1 MTSKENYVTI
11 NSNKIVS
18 KLNDVFIGDDNKD
31 ILNINSKLLL
41 GGVENTLLP
50 KPNKNDK
57 GKLVKLNN
65 TGDDYD
71 LVELKEN
78 NTRVHKICN
87 MVQGEDNNTD
97 VLPHYWTDIK
107 PVDGD
112 LILKKNEEV
121 IYFINISGF
130 QDLQNDTLLT
140 WKLSYKI
147 KGDTNYTDFADSNRD
162 SDGTFSHNFDSIND
176 HQHRAFQIYYKADND
191 IIIDTFKVSF
201 LINGAYGNIDDFLSI
216 NALILSDGNAISKY
230 ITEYPLAGAGGTAAF
245 TNAVSDI
252 DAGYGSKDNLV
263 DDKLYS
269 NSGGGSL
276 YLDQLCSLLKGG
288 NAYWFY
294 SVTFTTPQIV
304 TKYRIWG
311 RWDGSTSDQNPRN
324 WEFRAATDSSTYNA
338 TDSTTYTVLDS
349 QVLATFNSYT
359 STANASD
366 NLGLGNVYNL
376 STIGAYKHYVLHIT
390 ANGNNAGTGN
400 HSTHCTMS
408 EIALYS
414 SYTLPSQIGNSGR
427 QLITDGIKLGWG
439 GPISN
444 LNTTITADDKYK
456 LVKLNEEGTLEYCS
470 TDAIQLPSGNNL
482 QRPLGIDG
490 MIRYNNE
497 SDNMEVVENYSW
509 KIVNTNNFN
518 EASMGLINRAI
529 TDTSYDDDYNNSF
542 GYYYHNRTL
551 CPLYSEKLVYNV
563 WHKLNFDK
571 VFYDHSPNTNMI
583 NLLYNKIYVRE
594 TGEYL
599 LTYSSAFK
607 STGGTDLNTKFKFR
621 IYKNENSL
629 VNSGDIHYESDEFQA
644 IQTQIITNYG
654 KFPLAGAG
662 ISTGFTASALH
673 PLNSSGSYSISKLYD
688 NSTAETGTG
697 IFATSATN
705 MLGGGSITFTEVA
718 YEFDIPR
725 EVTKYRLWPRR
736 GAGGSPIQ
744 NIRIWEFRGAINST
758 VYDANDD
765 TTYTVLHTHNENTYL
780 PAGKY
785 TLSLASSTQT
795 YVGNRI
801 HPYYPDWFIINSNQ
815 QIISRSTDSG
825 STNLTAVTFSSDLTS
840 FSATLTSQSMYGTS
854 TYFTQQNNTN
864 VYRAVQNGYSFYY
877 TREDDYSSVWKTTEL
892 NAAQN
897 AGNTTA
903 SSLLH
908 LSNEYTIDIP
918 GKFKYYVLHI
928 TSTFFT
934 TPNHVAI
941 GEFALYGNETK
952 NHYFIPEFNHVLNLQ
967 QNDCITLYLNH
978 NNNGSNSILLS
989 YDYLGGQPG
998 GLNYSRS
1005 NLYNYEYIKTIASKL
1020 CIRKILNN

>member
-11 NSNKIVS
+11 DSNKIVS
-18 KLNDVFIGDDNKD
+18 KLNDLFIGEDSKD
-31 ILNINSKLLL
+31 ILNINSKLLVR
-41 GGVENTLLP
+41 GVENTLLP

-87 MVQGEDNNTD
+87 MVPGEDTD
-97 VLPHYWTDIK
+97 TSAQLDFWTGIK

-191 IIIDTFKVSF
+191 IIIDAFKVSF
-201 LINGAYGNIDDFLSI
+201 LTIGACGNIYDSLSI

-245 TNAVSDI
+245 TAY
-252 DAGYGSKDNLV
+252 A
-263 DDKLYS
+263 
-269 NSGGGSL
+269 SGTESVNTVYNDSL
-276 YLDQLCSLLKGG
+276 TDRY
-288 NAYWFY
+288 
-294 SVTFTTPQIV
+294 TFTNPRNNVFFAYNFDKPQV
-304 TKYRIWG
+304 VNKYRIWG
-311 RWDGSTSDQNPRN
+311 YISGNIAPWPAN
-324 WEFRAATDSSTYNA
+324 WELRASKIDRASYDAEDSSTYN
-338 TDSTTYTVLDS
+338 VLDAKTITS
-349 QVLATFNSYT
+349 VPTFTNSGTASNNISGAVTCTFTNSIAYT
-359 STANASD
+359 
-366 NLGLGNVYNL
+366 Y
-376 STIGAYKHYVLHIT
+376 YVLHIIS
-390 ANGNNAGTGN
+390 NGGDVTN
-400 HSTHCTMS
+400 TH
-408 EIALYS
+408 IYQFALYT

-427 QLITDGIKLGWG
+427 QLITDGVNLGWG

-497 SDNMEVVENYSW
+497 SDNMEVVENGSW

-529 TDTSYDDDYNNSF
+529 TDTSYDDEYNNSF

-563 WHKLNFDK
+563 WHQLNFDK

-644 IQTQIITNYG
+644 IQTQI
-654 KFPLAGAG
+654 
-662 ISTGFTASALH
+662 
-673 PLNSSGSYSISKLYD
+673 
-688 NSTAETGTG
+688 NST
-697 IFATSATN
+697 
-705 MLGGGSITFTEVA
+705 
-718 YEFDIPR
+718 
-725 EVTKYRLWPRR
+725 
-736 GAGGSPIQ
+736 
-744 NIRIWEFRGAINST
+744 
-758 VYDANDD
+758 
-765 TTYTVLHTHNENTYL
+765 
-780 PAGKY
+780 
-785 TLSLASSTQT
+785 
-795 YVGNRI
+795 
-801 HPYYPDWFIINSNQ
+801 
-815 QIISRSTDSG
+815 
-825 STNLTAVTFSSDLTS
+825 
-840 FSATLTSQSMYGTS
+840 
-854 TYFTQQNNTN
+854 
-864 VYRAVQNGYSFYY
+864 
-877 TREDDYSSVWKTTEL
+877 
-892 NAAQN
+892 
-897 AGNTTA
+897 
-903 SSLLH
+903 
-908 LSNEYTIDIP
+908 
-918 GKFKYYVLHI
+918 
-928 TSTFFT
+928 
-934 TPNHVAI
+934 
-941 GEFALYGNETK
+941 

-967 QNDCITLYLNH
+967 QNDCISLYLYH

-989 YDYLGGQPG
+989 YDYLGGKLR

-1020 CIRKILNN
+1020 CIKKILNN

>member
-130 QDLQNDTLLT
+130 QDLQSDTLLT

-201 LINGAYGNIDDFLSI
+201 LTNGAYGNMDDFLSI

-245 TNAVSDI
+245 TASISTTLNTSYSPLEDLYDNVISVNPFSGI
-252 DAGYGSKDNLV
+252 VINLGSYTTDT
-263 DDKLYS
+263 D
-269 NSGGGSL
+269 GGRIP
-276 YLDQLCSLLKGG
+276 
-288 NAYWFY
+288 NTPIEIAYN
-294 SVTFTTPQIV
+294 FTIPQII
-304 TKYRIWG
+304 TKYRIWARHEG
-311 RWDGSTSDQNPRN
+311 NTGHGDQNPKS
-324 WEFRAATDSSTYNA
+324 WELRASVDSYAYSASN
-338 TDSTTYTVLDS
+338 YTVLDS
-349 QVLATFNSYT
+349 QVNAVFNSW
-359 STANASD
+359 SGNNLAASD
-366 NLGLGNVYNL
+366 NLSKSNEYNL
-376 STIGAYKHYVLHIT
+376 TTIGAYKYYVLHIT
-390 ANGNNAGTGN
+390 KNNGDNAYITIY
-400 HSTHCTMS
+400 
-408 EIALYS
+408 ELALYS
-414 SYTLPSQIGNSGR
+414 SYTLPSQIGNAGR

-497 SDNMEVVENYSW
+497 SDNMEVVENGSW

-529 TDTSYDDDYNNSF
+529 TDTSYDDHYNNSF

-551 CPLYSEKLVYNV
+551 CPLYSEKLIYNV

-644 IQTQIITNYG
+644 IQTQI
-654 KFPLAGAG
+654 
-662 ISTGFTASALH
+662 
-673 PLNSSGSYSISKLYD
+673 
-688 NSTAETGTG
+688 NST
-697 IFATSATN
+697 
-705 MLGGGSITFTEVA
+705 
-718 YEFDIPR
+718 
-725 EVTKYRLWPRR
+725 
-736 GAGGSPIQ
+736 
-744 NIRIWEFRGAINST
+744 
-758 VYDANDD
+758 
-765 TTYTVLHTHNENTYL
+765 
-780 PAGKY
+780 
-785 TLSLASSTQT
+785 
-795 YVGNRI
+795 
-801 HPYYPDWFIINSNQ
+801 
-815 QIISRSTDSG
+815 
-825 STNLTAVTFSSDLTS
+825 
-840 FSATLTSQSMYGTS
+840 
-854 TYFTQQNNTN
+854 
-864 VYRAVQNGYSFYY
+864 
-877 TREDDYSSVWKTTEL
+877 
-892 NAAQN
+892 
-897 AGNTTA
+897 
-903 SSLLH
+903 
-908 LSNEYTIDIP
+908 
-918 GKFKYYVLHI
+918 
-928 TSTFFT
+928 
-934 TPNHVAI
+934 
-941 GEFALYGNETK
+941 

-978 NNNGSNSILLS
+978 NSNGSNSILLS

>member
-31 ILNINSKLLL
+31 VLNINSKLLL
-41 GGVENTLLP
+41 EGVENTLLP

-71 LVELKEN
+71 FVELKED

-87 MVQGEDNNTD
+87 MVQSGQLD
-97 VLPHYWTDIK
+97 YWTGIE

-121 IYFINISGF
+121 IYFINISGYQNF
-130 QDLQNDTLLT
+130 QIDTLVT

-147 KGDTNYTDFADSNRD
+147 KGDTNYTDFTDSNRD
-162 SDGTFSHNFDSIND
+162 SNGTFSHNLDSTGD
-176 HQHRAFQIYYKADND
+176 HQHRAFQIYYKVNND
-191 IIIDTFKVSF
+191 IIIDAFKISVLTNEVSGDS
-201 LINGAYGNIDDFLSI
+201 NDFLSI
-216 NALILSDGNAISKY
+216 NALILSDGNAKSKY
-230 ITEYPLAGAGGTAAF
+230 ITEYPLAGAGGTASF
-245 TNAVSDI
+245 TAYGLYGNNATDVI
-252 DAGYGSKDNLV
+252 TGTN
-263 DDKLYS
+263 
-269 NSGGGSL
+269 GGGGTVGDYHNTSTTITKL
-276 YLDQLCSLLKGG
+276 PNNDITYDVAIDLPNTTTPVGLS
-288 NAYWFY
+288 YEFI
-294 SVTFTTPQIV
+294 TPQIV
-304 TKYRIWG
+304 TKYRIWMHG
-311 RWDGSTSDQNPRN
+311 ASSTALAKTPKN
-324 WEFRAATDSSTYNA
+324 WEFRASVDKSTYDSNDSS
-338 TDSTTYTVLDS
+338 TYTVLDS
-349 QVLATFNSYT
+349 RNDVTNYPYIT
-359 STANASD
+359 GNNNNTASG
-366 NLGLGNVYNL
+366 NLHLSNEYNL
-376 STIGAYKHYVLHIT
+376 SSIGSYKYYILHIT
-390 ANGNNAGTGN
+390 STNGGEPV
-400 HSTHCTMS
+400 SVS
-408 EIALYS
+408 ELALYS
-414 SYTLPSQIGNSGR
+414 SYTLPSQIGNAGR

-497 SDNMEVVENYSW
+497 SDNMEVVENGSW

-529 TDTSYDDDYNNSF
+529 TDTSYDDHYNNSF

-551 CPLYSEKLVYNV
+551 CPLYSEKLIYNV

-644 IQTQIITNYG
+644 IQTQI
-654 KFPLAGAG
+654 
-662 ISTGFTASALH
+662 
-673 PLNSSGSYSISKLYD
+673 
-688 NSTAETGTG
+688 NST
-697 IFATSATN
+697 
-705 MLGGGSITFTEVA
+705 
-718 YEFDIPR
+718 
-725 EVTKYRLWPRR
+725 
-736 GAGGSPIQ
+736 
-744 NIRIWEFRGAINST
+744 
-758 VYDANDD
+758 
-765 TTYTVLHTHNENTYL
+765 
-780 PAGKY
+780 
-785 TLSLASSTQT
+785 
-795 YVGNRI
+795 
-801 HPYYPDWFIINSNQ
+801 
-815 QIISRSTDSG
+815 
-825 STNLTAVTFSSDLTS
+825 
-840 FSATLTSQSMYGTS
+840 
-854 TYFTQQNNTN
+854 
-864 VYRAVQNGYSFYY
+864 
-877 TREDDYSSVWKTTEL
+877 
-892 NAAQN
+892 
-897 AGNTTA
+897 
-903 SSLLH
+903 
-908 LSNEYTIDIP
+908 
-918 GKFKYYVLHI
+918 
-928 TSTFFT
+928 
-934 TPNHVAI
+934 
-941 GEFALYGNETK
+941 

>member
-11 NSNKIVS
+11 DSNKIVS
-18 KLNDVFIGDDNKD
+18 KLNDLFIGEDSKD
-31 ILNINSKLLL
+31 ILNINSKLLVR
-41 GGVENTLLP
+41 GVENTLLP
-50 KPNKNDK
+50 KPNNNDK

-87 MVQGEDNNTD
+87 MVSGEDTD
-97 VLPHYWTDIK
+97 TSAQLDFWTGIK

-130 QDLQNDTLLT
+130 QNLQNDTLLT

-147 KGDTNYTDFADSNRD
+147 KGDTNYTDFTDSNRD

-191 IIIDTFKVSF
+191 IIIDAFKVSF
-201 LINGAYGNIDDFLSI
+201 LTIGACGNINDFLSI
-216 NALILSDGNAISKY
+216 NALILSDGNTISKY
-230 ITEYPLAGAGGTAAF
+230 ITEYPLAGAGGSAAF
-245 TNAVSDI
+245 NVYHSITHSSYNDSAKLTNNIISENPDDYLVLDGIPGYVS
-252 DAGYGSKDNLV
+252 
-263 DDKLYS
+263 
-269 NSGGGSL
+269 
-276 YLDQLCSLLKGG
+276 
-288 NAYWFY
+288 FE
-294 SVTFTTPQIV
+294 FTTPQII

-311 RWDGSTSDQNPRN
+311 RFESNDNGQNPKN
-324 WEFRAATDSSTYNA
+324 WELRAATDSASYDTDNTSTY
-338 TDSTTYTVLDS
+338 TLLDS
-349 QVLATFNSYT
+349 QL
-359 STANASD
+359 NASFTSYSAS
-366 NLGLGNVYNL
+366 NLVASHNLSMANEYNL
-376 STIGAYKHYVLHIT
+376 STIGAYKYYYFHFT
-390 ANGNNAGTGN
+390 DNNTSSN
-400 HSTHCTMS
+400 NYITMS
-408 EIALYS
+408 ELALYS
-414 SYTLPSQIGNSGR
+414 SYTLPSQIGNAGR
-427 QLITDGIKLGWG
+427 LLITDGVNLGWG

-497 SDNMEVVENYSW
+497 SDNMEVVENGSW

-529 TDTSYDDDYNNSF
+529 TDTSYDDEYNNSF

-644 IQTQIITNYG
+644 IQTQI
-654 KFPLAGAG
+654 
-662 ISTGFTASALH
+662 
-673 PLNSSGSYSISKLYD
+673 
-688 NSTAETGTG
+688 NST
-697 IFATSATN
+697 
-705 MLGGGSITFTEVA
+705 
-718 YEFDIPR
+718 
-725 EVTKYRLWPRR
+725 
-736 GAGGSPIQ
+736 
-744 NIRIWEFRGAINST
+744 
-758 VYDANDD
+758 
-765 TTYTVLHTHNENTYL
+765 
-780 PAGKY
+780 
-785 TLSLASSTQT
+785 
-795 YVGNRI
+795 
-801 HPYYPDWFIINSNQ
+801 
-815 QIISRSTDSG
+815 
-825 STNLTAVTFSSDLTS
+825 
-840 FSATLTSQSMYGTS
+840 
-854 TYFTQQNNTN
+854 
-864 VYRAVQNGYSFYY
+864 
-877 TREDDYSSVWKTTEL
+877 
-892 NAAQN
+892 
-897 AGNTTA
+897 
-903 SSLLH
+903 
-908 LSNEYTIDIP
+908 
-918 GKFKYYVLHI
+918 
-928 TSTFFT
+928 
-934 TPNHVAI
+934 
-941 GEFALYGNETK
+941 

-967 QNDCITLYLNH
+967 QNDCISLYLYH

-989 YDYLGGQPG
+989 YDYLGGQLR

>member
-31 ILNINSKLLL
+31 VLNINSKLLL
-41 GGVENTLLP
+41 EGVENTLLP

-71 LVELKEN
+71 FVELKED

-87 MVQGEDNNTD
+87 MVQSEHAELVNTSGQLD
-97 VLPHYWTDIK
+97 YWSGIE

-121 IYFINISGF
+121 IYFINISGY
-130 QDLQNDTLLT
+130 QTLQNDTLVT

-147 KGDTNYTDFADSNRD
+147 KGDTNYTDFADSNKD
-162 SDGTFSHNFDSIND
+162 SNGTFSHNLDSTHD
-176 HQHRAFQIYYKADND
+176 HQHRAFQIYYKVNND
-191 IIIDTFKVSF
+191 IIIDAFKISVSTNY
-201 LINGAYGNIDDFLSI
+201 IYGDSNDFLSI
-216 NALILSDGNAISKY
+216 NALILSDGNAKSKY

-245 TNAVSDI
+245 IVGHSALHDGYDDI
-252 DAGYGSKDNLV
+252 T
-263 DDKLYS
+263 KLYDNIADNGTTGSTDSSLMLVLSGTS
-269 NSGGGSL
+269 NI
-276 YLDQLCSLLKGG
+276 YIYYEF
-288 NAYWFY
+288 N
-294 SVTFTTPQIV
+294 VPQIV
-304 TKYRIWG
+304 TKYRIWS
-311 RWDGSTSDQNPRN
+311 RTGSHDQCPKS
-324 WEFRAATDSSTYNA
+324 WELRAATDSSTYNDA
-338 TDSTTYTVLDS
+338 DSSTYTVLDS
-349 QVLATFNSYT
+349 QTGADFLTHSNTNYV
-359 STANASD
+359 ASD
-366 NLGLGNVYNL
+366 NLSFANEYNL
-376 STIGAYKHYVLHIT
+376 SNIGAYKYYHLHIIEN
-390 ANGNNAGTGN
+390 NGNT
-400 HSTHCTMS
+400 TVTTFT
-408 EIALYS
+408 EFALYS
-414 SYTLPSQIGNSGR
+414 SYTLPSQIGNAGR

-439 GPISN
+439 GPILN
-444 LNTTITADDKYK
+444 LNTTITEDDKYK

-470 TDAIQLPSGNNL
+470 TDAIQLPSGNNS

-497 SDNMEVVENYSW
+497 SDNMEVVENGSW

-529 TDTSYDDDYNNSF
+529 SDTSYDDEYNNSF

-551 CPLYSEKLVYNV
+551 CPLYSEKLIYNV

-571 VFYDHSPNTNMI
+571 IFYDHSPNSDMI
-583 NLLYNKIYVRE
+583 NLLYNRIYVRE
-594 TGEYL
+594 SGEYL

-621 IYKNENSL
+621 IYKNEVTD
-629 VNSGDIHYESDEFQA
+629 VNHGDLLYESDEFQA
-644 IQTQIITNYG
+644 IQTNIITNYG
-654 KFPLAGAG
+654 NFPLAGAG
-662 ISTGFTASALH
+662 ISTGFTATALH
-673 PLNSSGSYSISKLYD
+673 PLNLSDSIPRLYD
-688 NSTAETGTG
+688 NNIQEPDTG
-697 IFATSATN
+697 IFSTTNTN

-718 YEFDIPR
+718 YEFDSPTEI
-725 EVTKYRLWPRR
+725 TKYRLWPRTGSNIVSNHKQNIKVWELR
-736 GAGGSPIQ
+736 GAKD
-744 NIRIWEFRGAINST
+744 ST

-765 TTYTVLHTHNENTYL
+765 TTYTVLHTSPSFNIPSL

-785 TLSLASSTQT
+785 FLSLASSTQGT
-795 YVGNRI
+795 VANRI
-801 HPYYPDWFIINSNQ
+801 HPYYPNWFEINDNQ
-815 QIISRSTDSG
+815 EIISRSTDSG
-825 STNLTAVTFSSDLTS
+825 STNLTAVTFSSDLTT
-840 FSATLTSQSMYGTS
+840 FTATLTSQYMYGTS
-854 TYFTQQNNTN
+854 TYFTQQSDTN

-877 TREDDYSSVWKTTEL
+877 TRSEPSFVWKITEL
-892 NAAQN
+892 DSAQ
-897 AGNTTA
+897 ASGNTTA

-918 GKFKYYVLHI
+918 GTFKYYVLHI

-934 TPNHVAI
+934 TSNHVAI
-941 GEFALYGNETK
+941 GELALYGNETK
-952 NHYFIPEFNHVLNLQ
+952 KHHFIPEFNHVLNLQ
-967 QNDCITLYLNH
+967 QNDSVSLQLYH
-978 NNNGSNSILLS
+978 TNNGTNSILLS
-989 YDYLGGQPG
+989 YDYLGGQLR

>member
-18 KLNDVFIGDDNKD
+18 KLNDVFIGEDRKD
-31 ILNINSKLLL
+31 ILNINSKLLVK
-41 GGVENTLLP
+41 GVENILLP

-87 MVQGEDNNTD
+87 MVPGEDISGGNTSAQLD
-97 VLPHYWTDIK
+97 FWTGIK

-130 QDLQNDTLLT
+130 QYLDNDTLVT

-147 KGDTNYTDFADSNRD
+147 KGDTNYTDFTDSNRD
-162 SDGTFSHNFDSIND
+162 SDGTFSHNFDSTGD

-191 IIIDTFKVSF
+191 IIIDAFKVTVLTSEVS
-201 LINGAYGNIDDFLSI
+201 GDSSDFLSI
-216 NALILSDGNAISKY
+216 NALILSDGNSISKY

-245 TNAVSDI
+245 TVYHSTTHSSYTDSAKLTNNIISENPDDYLVLNGIPGYVS
-252 DAGYGSKDNLV
+252 
-263 DDKLYS
+263 
-269 NSGGGSL
+269 
-276 YLDQLCSLLKGG
+276 
-288 NAYWFY
+288 FE
-294 SVTFTTPQIV
+294 FTTPQII

-311 RWDGSTSDQNPRN
+311 RFESYDNGQNPKN
-324 WEFRAATDSSTYNA
+324 WELRAATDSASYDTADSSTY
-338 TDSTTYTVLDS
+338 TLLDS
-349 QVLATFNSYT
+349 QLNASFTSY
-359 STANASD
+359 SASNLVASD
-366 NLGLGNVYNL
+366 NLSMANEYNL
-376 STIGAYKHYVLHIT
+376 STIGAYKYYYFHFT
-390 ANGNNAGTGN
+390 DNNTSSN
-400 HSTHCTMS
+400 NYITMS
-408 EIALYS
+408 ELALYS
-414 SYTLPSQIGNSGR
+414 SYTLPSQIGNSGK
-427 QLITDGIKLGWG
+427 QLITDGVNLGWG

-482 QRPLGIDG
+482 QRPLGING

-497 SDNMEVVENYSW
+497 SDNMEVVENGSW

-529 TDTSYDDDYNNSF
+529 TDTSYDDHYNNSF

-563 WHKLNFDK
+563 WHQLNFDK

-607 STGGTDLNTKFKFR
+607 STGGTDLNTKFKYR

-629 VNSGDIHYESDEFQA
+629 VNSGDIHYESDELQA

-840 FSATLTSQSMYGTS
+840 FSATLTSQFMYGTS

-989 YDYLGGQPG
+989 YDYLGGQLR

-1020 CIRKILNN
+1020 CIKKILNN

>member
-18 KLNDVFIGDDNKD
+18 KLNDVFIGEDSKD
-31 ILNINSKLLL
+31 ILNINSKLLVR
-41 GGVENTLLP
+41 GVENTLLP
-50 KPNKNDK
+50 KPNNNDK

-87 MVQGEDNNTD
+87 MVPGEDTD
-97 VLPHYWTDIK
+97 TSAQLDFWTGIK

-130 QDLQNDTLLT
+130 QNLQNDTLLT

-147 KGDTNYTDFADSNRD
+147 KGDTNYTDFTDSNRD

-176 HQHRAFQIYYKADND
+176 HQHRAFQIYYKVDND
-191 IIIDTFKVSF
+191 IIIDAFKVSF
-201 LINGAYGNIDDFLSI
+201 LTIGACGNIYDFLSI

-230 ITEYPLAGAGGTAAF
+230 ITEYSLAGAGGTAAF
-245 TNAVSDI
+245 TAY
-252 DAGYGSKDNLV
+252 A
-263 DDKLYS
+263 
-269 NSGGGSL
+269 SGTESVNTVYNDSL
-276 YLDQLCSLLKGG
+276 TDRY
-288 NAYWFY
+288 
-294 SVTFTTPQIV
+294 TFTNPRNNVFFAYNFDKPQV
-304 TKYRIWG
+304 VNKYRIWG
-311 RWDGSTSDQNPRN
+311 YISGNIAPWPAN
-324 WEFRAATDSSTYNA
+324 WELRASKIDRASYDAEDSSTYN
-338 TDSTTYTVLDS
+338 VLDAKTITS
-349 QVLATFNSYT
+349 VPTFTNSGTASNNISGAVTCTFTNSIAYT
-359 STANASD
+359 
-366 NLGLGNVYNL
+366 Y
-376 STIGAYKHYVLHIT
+376 YVLHIIS
-390 ANGNNAGTGN
+390 NGGDVTN
-400 HSTHCTMS
+400 TH
-408 EIALYS
+408 IYQFALYT

-427 QLITDGIKLGWG
+427 QLITDGVNLGWG

-497 SDNMEVVENYSW
+497 SDNMEVVENGSW

-518 EASMGLINRAI
+518 EATMGLINRAI
-529 TDTSYDDDYNNSF
+529 TDTSYDDEYNNSF

-563 WHKLNFDK
+563 WHQLNFDK

-583 NLLYNKIYVRE
+583 NLLYNKIYIRE

-607 STGGTDLNTKFKFR
+607 STGGTDLNTKFKYR

-662 ISTGFTASALH
+662 GTTSFTVHNTAYNTSYGSPSDLH
-673 PLNSSGSYSISKLYD
+673 D
-688 NSTAETGTG
+688 NSLAPNGSGANTFFHYYSSNPGKATVGYEFTELQKVSG
-697 IFATSATN
+697 FAIYPRNDAATYKDQN
-705 MLGGGSITFTEVA
+705 PKDFDLKAAKSITDYNNGVGV
-718 YEFDIPR
+718 
-725 EVTKYRLWPRR
+725 VTLLSVTNATWNQ
-736 GAGGSPIQ
+736 SW
-744 NIRIWEFRGAINST
+744 N
-758 VYDANDD
+758 
-765 TTYTVLHTHNENTYL
+765 TTL
-780 PAGKY
+780 K
-785 TLSLASSTQT
+785 AS
-795 YVGNRI
+795 
-801 HPYYPDWFIINSNQ
+801 
-815 QIISRSTDSG
+815 
-825 STNLTAVTFSSDLTS
+825 
-840 FSATLTSQSMYGTS
+840 
-854 TYFTQQNNTN
+854 NNTN
-864 VYRAVQNGYSFYY
+864 LSNYYAIPANKQGNYGYY
-877 TREDDYSSVWKTTEL
+877 ELVINTTETGGG
-892 NAAQN
+892 QN
-897 AGNTTA
+897 RYA
-903 SSLLH
+903 SMS
-908 LSNEYTIDIP
+908 
-918 GKFKYYVLHI
+918 
-928 TSTFFT
+928 
-934 TPNHVAI
+934 
-941 GEFALYGNETK
+941 EFVLYGNEIN

-967 QNDCITLYLNH
+967 QNDCISLYLYH
-978 NNNGSNSILLS
+978 TNNGSNSILLS
-989 YDYLGGQPG
+989 YDYLGGKLR

-1020 CIRKILNN
+1020 CIKKILNN

>member
-11 NSNKIVS
+11 DSNKIVS
-18 KLNDVFIGDDNKD
+18 KLNDLFIGEDNKD
-31 ILNINSKLLL
+31 ILNINSKLLVR
-41 GGVENTLLP
+41 GVENTLLP
-50 KPNKNDK
+50 KPNNNDK

-87 MVQGEDNNTD
+87 MVPGEDTD
-97 VLPHYWTDIK
+97 TSAQLDFWTGIK

-130 QDLQNDTLLT
+130 QNLQNDTLLT

-147 KGDTNYTDFADSNRD
+147 KGDTNYTDFTDSNRD

-191 IIIDTFKVSF
+191 IIIDAFKVSF
-201 LINGAYGNIDDFLSI
+201 LTIGACGNIYDSLSI

-245 TNAVSDI
+245 TAYASGTESVNTV
-252 DAGYGSKDNLV
+252 YN
-263 DDKLYS
+263 
-269 NSGGGSL
+269 NSL
-276 YLDQLCSLLKGG
+276 TDRY
-288 NAYWFY
+288 
-294 SVTFTTPQIV
+294 TFTNPRNNVFFAYNFDKPQV
-304 TKYRIWG
+304 VNKYRIWG
-311 RWDGSTSDQNPRN
+311 YISGNIAPWPAN
-324 WEFRAATDSSTYNA
+324 WELRASKIDRVSYDAEDSSTYN
-338 TDSTTYTVLDS
+338 VLDAKTITS
-349 QVLATFNSYT
+349 VPTFTNSGTASNNISGAVTCTFTNSIAYT
-359 STANASD
+359 
-366 NLGLGNVYNL
+366 Y
-376 STIGAYKHYVLHIT
+376 YVLHIIS
-390 ANGNNAGTGN
+390 NGGDVTN
-400 HSTHCTMS
+400 TH
-408 EIALYS
+408 IYQFALYT

-427 QLITDGIKLGWG
+427 QLITDGVNLGWG

-470 TDAIQLPSGNNL
+470 TDSIQLPSGNNL
-482 QRPLGIDG
+482 QRPLAIDG

-497 SDNMEVVENYSW
+497 SDNMEVVENGSW

-529 TDTSYDDDYNNSF
+529 TDTSYDDEYNNSF

-563 WHKLNFDK
+563 WHQLNFDK

-629 VNSGDIHYESDEFQA
+629 VNSGDIHYESDELQA

-662 ISTGFTASALH
+662 GTTSFTVHNTYSRYAPPSELHDNFLTIDGGNNGITTLDHYYGNNSGKATVGYQFTELQKVSGFAIYPRNDA
-673 PLNSSGSYSISKLYD
+673 
-688 NSTAETGTG
+688 
-697 IFATSATN
+697 ATYKDQNPKDFDLKAAK
-705 MLGGGSITFTEVA
+705 SITDYNNGVGV
-718 YEFDIPR
+718 
-725 EVTKYRLWPRR
+725 VTLLSVTNATWNQ
-736 GAGGSPIQ
+736 SW
-744 NIRIWEFRGAINST
+744 N
-758 VYDANDD
+758 
-765 TTYTVLHTHNENTYL
+765 TTL
-780 PAGKY
+780 K
-785 TLSLASSTQT
+785 AS
-795 YVGNRI
+795 
-801 HPYYPDWFIINSNQ
+801 
-815 QIISRSTDSG
+815 
-825 STNLTAVTFSSDLTS
+825 
-840 FSATLTSQSMYGTS
+840 
-854 TYFTQQNNTN
+854 NNTN
-864 VYRAVQNGYSFYY
+864 LSNYYAIPANKQGNYGYY
-877 TREDDYSSVWKTTEL
+877 ELVINTTETGGG
-892 NAAQN
+892 QN
-897 AGNTTA
+897 RYA
-903 SSLLH
+903 SMS
-908 LSNEYTIDIP
+908 
-918 GKFKYYVLHI
+918 
-928 TSTFFT
+928 
-934 TPNHVAI
+934 
-941 GEFALYGNETK
+941 EFVLYGNEIN

-967 QNDCITLYLNH
+967 QNDCITLYLYH
-978 NNNGSNSILLS
+978 TNNGSNSILLS
-989 YDYLGGQPG
+989 YDYLGGQLR

-1020 CIRKILNN
+1020 CIKKILNN